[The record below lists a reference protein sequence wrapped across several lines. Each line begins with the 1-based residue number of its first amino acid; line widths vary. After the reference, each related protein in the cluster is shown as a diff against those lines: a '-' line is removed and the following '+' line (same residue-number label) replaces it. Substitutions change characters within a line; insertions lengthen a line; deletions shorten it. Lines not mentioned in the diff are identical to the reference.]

1 MNNVVDDEHKSAAG
15 KIRNL
20 MASYAKNE
28 DLISIGAYAKGTDPI
43 ADKAI
48 AMHDKINSYLIQ
60 KSDEL
65 ADYEIAKNELINL
78 SKM

>member
-1 MNNVVDDEHKSAAG
+1 
-15 KIRNL
+15 

-28 DLISIGAYAKGTDPI
+28 DLISIGAYAKGTDPNV
-43 ADKAI
+43 DKAI
-48 AMHDKINSYLIQ
+48 VMYDKINAYLTQ
-60 KSDEL
+60 SSEDS